1 MENGC
6 GRKILLYPL
15 RGTLRGDVR
24 AGDQC
29 RQCTPMRGLP
39 QQYGIVRPGL
49 RASAVSAD
57 PAARGGGRL
66 LSWGWHRIVAAFP
79 PRARARPGG
88 DLPRAWSPAHRGP
101 TAPEIR

>member
-57 PAARGGGRL
+57 PAARGGVRL
-66 LSWGWHRIVAAFP
+66 LSRGWPRILAASAPVAGSG
-79 PRARARPGG
+79 PGG
-88 DLPRAWSPAHRGP
+88 DLPPALSQAPPP
-101 TAPEIR
+101 TPPETPA